1 MANRNVIRVVEL
13 FAGVGGFRAGLEG
26 CAPEVFKTVWADQW
40 EPGQAGQ
47 WAYKCYVR
55 RFGEEA
61 NCCNQ
66 DISQVIGQVPEHD
79 LLVGGFP
86 CQDYSVASTGA
97 QGIEG
102 KKGVLWWSID
112 KIVQERRPR
121 YVLLENV
128 DRLLKSPAR
137 QRGRD
142 FGIILRCLQDQ
153 GYAVEWRVI
162 NAADYGCVQ
171 RRRRTFLFACRKDT
185 PQFQA
190 LVARLEV
197 TGLSGWVRSEGFFAG
212 AFPVEQGGPNWSKST
227 RTDLIGYRDLVEITD
242 SFRASFYNGGVMFQG
257 QIWSEELTPSYTDP
271 ETGRSCRL
279 LGEVIAQGEVD
290 ERYFIPEQD
299 MEKWQRM
306 KGAKRIDR
314 KSKSGYTYQFSE
326 GAIAFPDPLDRPAR
340 TMLTS
345 EGTANRSTHVVA
357 DRLTGRLRRLT
368 PEECEQI
375 NGFRPGWTD
384 TGMPERQRY
393 FIMGNAL
400 VVPLIE
406 KMGRRLLEIL

>member
-1 MANRNVIRVVEL
+1 M
-13 FAGVGGFRAGLEG
+13 
-26 CAPEVFKTVWADQW
+26 
-40 EPGQAGQ
+40 
-47 WAYKCYVR
+47 
-55 RFGEEA
+55 
-61 NCCNQ
+61 
-66 DISQVIGQVPEHD
+66 
-79 LLVGGFP
+79 
-86 CQDYSVASTGA
+86 
-97 QGIEG
+97 
-102 KKGVLWWSID
+102 
-112 KIVQERRPR
+112 
-121 YVLLENV
+121 
-128 DRLLKSPAR
+128 
-137 QRGRD
+137 
-142 FGIILRCLQDQ
+142 
-153 GYAVEWRVI
+153 
-162 NAADYGCVQ
+162 
-171 RRRRTFLFACRKDT
+171 
-185 PQFQA
+185 
-190 LVARLEV
+190 
-197 TGLSGWVRSEGFFAG
+197 
-212 AFPVEQGGPNWSKST
+212 
-227 RTDLIGYRDLVEITD
+227 
-242 SFRASFYNGGVMFQG
+242 
-257 QIWSEELTPSYTDP
+257 
-271 ETGRSCRL
+271 
-279 LGEVIAQGEVD
+279 D